1 MCKYCKLEKGVE
13 GEFHGIESLL
23 KMTDGR
29 QVFEVFLNRY
39 IYNGRHD
46 SSLVLDYAIKVSNDV
61 ANSIRTKQIKI
72 KYCPFCGEEL

>member
-1 MCKYCKLEKGVE
+1 MCEYCKLENGVE

-23 KMTDGR
+23 KMTDGS

-39 IYNGRHD
+39 IYNKKRN
-46 SSLVLDYAIKVSNDV
+46 SSLVLDYAIQKPKGI
-61 ANSIRTKQIKI
+61 ANSIRTKEIKI